1 MKNTLFTILL
11 TKNSTNMKKK
21 LLLPLALMLLMPL
34 GMLAQNFTVKGN
46 VADATGEPV
55 IGASVKVV
63 GNGSV
68 GTITDYDGNFA
79 LEVPSAARQLEVS
92 YVGMATKRVNI
103 SRGASVKVVLEEDT
117 ENLDE
122 VVVVGY
128 GVQKKSDV
136 TGALARVNSAELT
149 TRPVN
154 NPFEAL
160 QGKVAGVDITSN
172 ERPGEIGSILI
183 RGSRS
188 IKASN
193 SPLYVVDGVP
203 LSSGG
208 IETINPRDIESIDIL
223 KDASSTAIYG
233 SRGANGV
240 VLITTK
246 RGQAGQMK
254 LNYSGTVTFEK
265 LVDKQPAMTASD
277 YITWRRW
284 AYHNSNPEAYTPG
297 DQPTYEQDQ
306 NFFSGDPDALANVNK
321 GWANGQWNGDL
332 VSDTQWEDFVTRT
345 GVTHEHTVSAS
356 GGSENVQGMVS
367 VGYLNNEGTQ
377 MGQQYQRFNFAA
389 NVDVKAK
396 PWFKVGAGLNTSF
409 SEQKYGYSRTGQS
422 SNSGPTDIYN
432 AAKALPHYTVPY
444 DADGDIVTNP
454 GGSVVN
460 AYTVIDEWTKSN
472 DNRETFR
479 VLGSFY
485 GLVDFGKIWAPL
497 EGLTFKS
504 NFGPDLRFRRNGIFI
519 DATSAVKMGSKNYAS
534 DSMNRYFSWTL
545 DNMIN
550 YDRTFGDHKIGLTLL
565 QSASKYNFESMNESA
580 NMIPDSNYLWYY
592 MSSIDITDAA
602 TYGASMSTGLSE
614 TALASYM
621 ARLNYSLLDRYL
633 LTISGRYDGASVL
646 AAGHKWD
653 FFPSAALGWRIDQE
667 EFMQDVDWVSQLKLR
682 LGIGTTGNSAVSAY
696 STLGNIQGFFIPFNT
711 GNEQAYATNEPY
723 YTSNLI
729 SLANKELGWEKTT
742 QYNFGIDFSFL
753 KGRIGGSL
761 DLYRSD
767 TRDLLLPMSIPTITG
782 YSSTTANIGRTANHG
797 VELGVNFIP
806 VQTKSFQWT
815 SNLNFA
821 WQKNRIVEVANGPQ
835 DDVSNQWFIGYPIGV
850 WYTYEVDGLWQAEDA
865 AEMAKFNEN
874 GAKFE
879 VGMVKP
885 VDQEVLNEETGEYE
899 RDYIIDDKDRVIIGQ
914 KSPTL
919 TFGWN
924 NRFNY
929 KQFELA
935 VELYGRAGY
944 MISTGGEGQLGMYA
958 QRQIDYWTPSN
969 TDAEY
974 QKPIYNT
981 SGGDPYSGLL
991 GFRDAAFIK
1000 VRNVSLGYYMPKKVC
1015 KNLGIQDLKIYA
1027 QGKNLGNLYSTVDFL
1042 DLDLGTSFYNRGF
1055 TMGLQIGF

>member
-1 MKNTLFTILL
+1 
-11 TKNSTNMKKK
+11 MKKK
-21 LLLPLALMLLMPL
+21 LLLPLALMLLMPIGL
-34 GMLAQNFTVKGN
+34 LAQNIAVKGT
-46 VADATGEPV
+46 VADVTGEPV

-63 GNGSV
+63 GHGTI
-68 GTITDYDGNFA
+68 GTITDFDGNFA
-79 LEVPSAARQLEVS
+79 LEVPAAAKQLEVS
-92 YVGMATKRVNI
+92 YVGMATKKVNI
-103 SRGASVKVVLEEDT
+103 TKGAAIKVVLEEDT
-117 ENLDE
+117 ENLEE

-136 TGALARVNSAELT
+136 TGALARVNSAELN

-172 ERPGEIGSILI
+172 QRPGELGSILI

-188 IKASN
+188 IKATN
-193 SPLYVVDGVP
+193 TPLYVVDGVP
-203 LSSGG
+203 LSAGG
-208 IETINPRDIESIDIL
+208 IETINPRDIESVDIL

-246 RGQAGQMK
+246 RGQQGQMK
-254 LNYSGTVTFEK
+254 LNYSGSVTFEN

-284 AYHNSNPEAYTPG
+284 AYYNSNPETYTPG
-297 DQPTYEQDQ
+297 DQPTYDQDQ
-306 NFFSGDPDALANVNK
+306 SFFSGDPAALANVNK
-321 GWANGQWNGDL
+321 GWVNGKWDGSK
-332 VSDTQWEDFVTRT
+332 VSDTQWEDFVTQT
-345 GVTHEHTVSAS
+345 GLTHEHTVSAS
-356 GGSENVQGMVS
+356 GGTENVQGMVS

-377 MGQQYQRFNFAA
+377 KGQQYQRFNFAS

-396 PWFKVGAGLNTSF
+396 PWFKMGAGINASF

-444 DADGDIVTNP
+444 GEDGDIISQP

-460 AYTVIDEWTKSN
+460 AYTIIDEWTKSN

-479 VLGSFY
+479 ILGSFY
-485 GLVDFGKIWAPL
+485 ANIDFGKIWEPL
-497 EGLTFKS
+497 EGLSFKS

-519 DATSAVKMGSKNYAS
+519 DANSAVKMGSKNYAKAE
-534 DSMNRYFSWTL
+534 MNRYFSWTL

-550 YDRTFGDHKIGLTLL
+550 YDRTFGDHKLGVTLL
-565 QSASKYNFESMNESA
+565 QSASKYNYEGMSESA

-602 TYGASMSTGLSE
+602 TYGAGMSTTLSE
-614 TALASYM
+614 NQLASYM
-621 ARLNYSLLDRYL
+621 ARVNYSFLDRYL
-633 LTISGRYDGASVL
+633 LTVSGRYDGASVL
-646 AAGHKWD
+646 APGHKWD

-667 EFMQDVDWVSQLKLR
+667 EFMQDVDWIGQLKLR
-682 LGIGTTGNSAVSAY
+682 LGIGTTGNSAIEAY
-696 STLGNIQGFFIPFNT
+696 STLGNIQGFFIPFNA

-723 YTSNLI
+723 YTNKLI
-729 SLANKELGWEKTT
+729 SLANKGLGWEKTT
-742 QYNFGIDFSFL
+742 QYNVGVDFSFL

-761 DLYRSD
+761 DVYTSN
-767 TRDLLLPMSIPTITG
+767 TNKLLLPMSIPTITG
-782 YSSTTANIGRTANHG
+782 YSSTNANIGRTANRG
-797 VELGVNFIP
+797 VELGVDFIP
-806 VQTKSFQWT
+806 VQTKDFQWT

-821 WQKNRIVEVANGPQ
+821 WQKNRIVETDLGVQ
-835 DDVSNQWFIGYPIGV
+835 DDVPNEWFIGQPIGV

-865 AEMAKFNEN
+865 EEMQKFNDN
-874 GAKFE
+874 GHNFQ

-885 VDQEVLNEETGEYE
+885 VDQEVYNEETGKYE
-899 RDYIIDDKDRVIIGQ
+899 RNYKIGDEDRVIIGQ

-919 TFGWN
+919 TYGWN
-924 NRFNY
+924 NTFSY
-929 KQFELA
+929 KNFELA

-958 QRQIDYWTPSN
+958 QREIDYWTPSN
-969 TDAEY
+969 THADY

-981 SGGDPYSGLL
+981 SGGDAYSGLL
-991 GFRDAAFIK
+991 GYRDAAFIK
-1000 VRNVSLGYYMPKKVC
+1000 VRNISFGYYMPKKVC
-1015 KNLGIQDLKIYA
+1015 KQIGIQDMKVYA
-1027 QGKNLGNLYSTVDFL
+1027 QAKNLGNLYSSVDFL

-1055 TMGLQIGF
+1055 TLGLQIGF

>member
-1 MKNTLFTILL
+1 
-11 TKNSTNMKKK
+11 MKKK
-21 LLLPLALMLLMPL
+21 LLLPLALMLLMPIGL
-34 GMLAQNFTVKGN
+34 WAQSIAVRGN
-46 VADATGEPV
+46 VADITGEPI

-63 GNGSV
+63 GQSTIGA
-68 GTITDYDGNFA
+68 ITDTQGNFA
-79 LEVPSAARQLEVS
+79 LQVPADAKQLEVS
-92 YVGMATKRVNI
+92 YVSMVTKRVDI
-103 SRGASVKVVLEEDT
+103 IKGTPVKVILEEDT

-128 GVQKKSDV
+128 GVQKKTDV
-136 TGALARVNSAELT
+136 TGALARVSATQLT

-188 IKASN
+188 IQASN

-203 LSSGG
+203 LASGG
-208 IETINPRDIESIDIL
+208 IETINPHDIESIDIL

-240 VLITTK
+240 VLVTTK
-246 RGQAGQMK
+246 RGQVGQMK
-254 LNYSGTVTFEK
+254 LNYSGAVTFEK
-265 LVDKQPAMTASD
+265 LVDRQPAMTASD

-284 AYHNSNPEAYTPG
+284 AYYNSNPEVYTPG

-306 NFFSGDPDALANVNK
+306 SFFSGDPDALANVNQ
-321 GWANGQWNGDL
+321 GWVNGQWNGAL
-332 VSDTQWEDFVTRT
+332 VSDTQWEDFVTRMGLT
-345 GVTHEHTVSAS
+345 QEHTVSAS

-377 MGQQYQRFNFAA
+377 MGQSYQRFNFAS

-396 PWFKVGAGLNTSF
+396 PWFKMGAGFNASYA
-409 SEQKYGYSRTGQS
+409 EQKYGYSRTGQS

-444 DADGDIVTNP
+444 TKSNEIITNP

-472 DNRETFR
+472 DNRQNFR

-485 GLVDFGKIWAPL
+485 GLLDFGEIWSPL
-497 EGLTFKS
+497 KGLTFKT

-519 DATSAVKMGSKNYAS
+519 DASSAVKMGSKNYAS
-534 DSMNRYFSWTL
+534 ASMQRSFSWTL
-545 DNMIN
+545 DNMLN
-550 YDRTFGDHKIGLTLL
+550 YDRTFGIHKLGVTLL
-565 QSASKYNFESMNESA
+565 QSASKYNYENMNESA

-602 TYGASMSTGLSE
+602 TYGAAMSTGLSE
-614 TALASYM
+614 NALASYM
-621 ARLNYSLLDRYL
+621 LRINYSLLDRYL
-633 LTISGRYDGASVL
+633 LTVSGRYDGASVL
-646 AAGHKWD
+646 APGHKWD
-653 FFPSAALGWRIDQE
+653 FFPSAAIGWRIDQE
-667 EFMQDVDWVSQLKLR
+667 GFMQDVDWVSQLKLR
-682 LGIGTTGNSAVSAY
+682 LGAGTTGNSAVEPY
-696 STLGNIQGFFIPFNT
+696 KTLGNIQGFFIPFNT

-723 YTSNLI
+723 YTNKLI
-729 SLANKELGWEKTT
+729 DLANSKLGWEKTT
-742 QYNFGIDFSFL
+742 QYNFGIDYSFF
-753 KGRIGGSL
+753 KGRIAGSL
-761 DLYRSD
+761 DIYKSD

-782 YSSTTANIGRTANHG
+782 YSSTTANVGRTANHG
-797 VELGVNFIP
+797 VELGLNFIP
-806 VQTKSFQWT
+806 VQTQNFQWT

-821 WQKNRIVEVANGPQ
+821 WQKNRIVELSNGKF
-835 DDVSNQWFIGYPIGV
+835 DDVSHEWFIGKPLGV
-850 WYTYEVDGLWQAEDA
+850 WYSYECDGLWKAEDA
-865 AEMAKFNEN
+865 EEMAKFNEN
-874 GAKFE
+874 GHKFE

-885 VDQEVLNEETGEYE
+885 VDQAVYNEETKEYE
-899 RDYIIDDKDRVIIGQ
+899 RDYIINENDRVILGQ
-914 KSPTL
+914 KSPRFTY
-919 TFGWN
+919 GWN
-924 NRFNY
+924 NIFNY

-935 VELYGRAGY
+935 IDLYGRAGY

-958 QRQIDYWTPSN
+958 QRQIDYWTPSH

-981 SGGDPYSGLL
+981 SGGDAYSGLL
-991 GFRDAAFIK
+991 GFRNAAFVK
-1000 VRNVSLGYYMPKKVC
+1000 VRNISLGYYLPKKAC
-1015 KNLGIQDLKIYA
+1015 KAIGIQDMKVFA
-1027 QGKNLGNLYSTVDFL
+1027 QAKNLGNLYSSVDFL
-1042 DLDLGTSFYNRGF
+1042 DLDLGTSFYNRGL